1 MLSLNDNSLDEEDVN
16 LLDEVVIDRI
26 CLDELI
32 KLCKSDVS
40 IVSTEG
46 NEERNSICARSMMK
60 RVCLLVYA
68 DWPRGSRVCTRK
80 ITCQVA
86 YGQKRSK
93 SAKPGVTTMLLTH
106 CIG

>member
-1 MLSLNDNSLDEEDVN
+1 MLSLKGNPLNEDDDN
-16 LLDEVVIDRI
+16 LLDEVVLDRI
-26 CLDELI
+26 WFDELN
-32 KLCKSDVS
+32 L
-40 IVSTEG
+40 STEG
-46 NEERNSICARSMMK
+46 NEERNLECAQNMMK
-60 RVCLLVYA
+60 RVCLFVYA

-93 SAKPGVTTMLLTH
+93 SAKPRVTTMVLTH